1 MRAAVYTRI
10 SQDTTGERAGVTRQL
25 EDCEALA
32 ERLGWMV
39 VDRFDDND
47 LSAFNGKTR
56 PGFEQM
62 LDAMKRGEFGAL
74 ICWHPDRLYRSMKDL
89 ERLIEIADKAGV
101 QIRTV
106 NGGDLDL
113 TNSTGKMVA
122 RILGS
127 VSRQESEHK
136 GERRRR
142 ANAQRATNGAW
153 RADGPRIFGYTQRG
167 EPLEPEATAVRQAA
181 TDVLGGRSLRSIA
194 TDWNTRGIVTARGKQ
209 WSNLTLRRM
218 LMNPTY
224 AGLRTYRG
232 KVVGPGDWSPLID
245 ADTHHGLVAFLTDS
259 SRRPATS
266 FERRHMGS
274 GVYICGKCGERMY
287 ATVPH
292 GSDRMTYMCRRNFH
306 LARLGAPLDEYVEI
320 VVLKALRGTDIHL
333 LLQDGRKVDVGGLQ
347 TRRAALQARA
357 DDLAAMF
364 AEGAIDGSQ
373 LRRGTSE
380 LRAQLAGIDNQL
392 AELARRNPVADLLAP
407 GEAVE
412 KRWAALS
419 PDMRGKVINE
429 LMTVTVLPTPRGVR
443 GVAID
448 RGSGVRIINPDYID
462 TAPKVRH
469 R

>member
-1 MRAAVYTRI
+1 MRTALYTRI
-10 SQDTTGERAGVTRQL
+10 SQDSTGERAGVTRQL

-32 ERLGWMV
+32 DRLGWEV
-39 VDRFDDND
+39 VAPRYDDND
-47 LSAFNGKTR
+47 LSAFSGKTR
-56 PGFEQM
+56 PGFEAM
-62 LDAMKRGEFGAL
+62 LDAMKRGEFDAI

-89 ERLIEIADKAGV
+89 ERLIDIADERGV
-101 QIRTV
+101 QLRTV

-113 TNSTGKMVA
+113 SNSTGKMIA

-167 EPLEPEATAVRQAA
+167 EPLEPEAPAVSQAA
-181 TDVLGGRSLRSIA
+181 ADVLGGRSLRSIA
-194 TDWNTRGIVTARGKQ
+194 TDWNSRALLTARGKQ

-232 KVVGPGDWSPLID
+232 KVIGPGDWAALID
-245 ADTHHGLVAFLTDS
+245 AETHHGLVAFLTDS

-266 FERRHMGS
+266 FERRHQGS
-274 GVYICGKCGERMY
+274 GVYLCGKCGHAMY

-292 GSDRMTYMCRRNFH
+292 GSDRITYMCRRNFH
-306 LARLGAPLDEYVEI
+306 LARLGAPLDAYVEM
-320 VVLKALRGTDIHL
+320 VVLKYLRGTDIHL

-347 TRRAALQARA
+347 TQRAALQARA

-380 LRAQLAGIDNQL
+380 LRTQLAGIDNQL
-392 AELARRNPVADLLAP
+392 AELARRNPVADLLDT
-407 GEAVE
+407 GEAIE

-419 PDMRGKVINE
+419 ADMRGKIVNE
-429 LMTVTVLPTPRGVR
+429 LMTVTVLPTPRGVK
-443 GVAID
+443 GVTID
-448 RGSGVRIINPDYID
+448 RDTGVRIINPQFVRID
-462 TAPKVRH
+462 WKS
-469 R
+469 